1 MKTPST
7 LKIIAA
13 CACIYCSTSSLAQ
26 QHGHGSV
33 PTQSAYAGEEGRDI
47 KSLSAADVAGLQA
60 GAGMG
65 YAKAAELNGYPGPMH
80 VLEFATQLKL
90 SEVQR
95 QATAKLMAD
104 HKARARL
111 MGVQMVVAEQ
121 ALDKAFAS
129 KSVDASS
136 VTQLT
141 QRIGELQAS
150 LRAEHLQTHL
160 AQTAMLSAEQIANY
174 QALRGYAS
182 ALPSQKHAH

>member
-1 MKTPST
+1 MKTPSA

-13 CACIYCSTSSLAQ
+13 CACIYWSTSSLAQ
-26 QHGHGSV
+26 HHGHGSV
-33 PTQSAYAGEEGRDI
+33 STQSAYAGEEGRDI
-47 KSLSAADVAGLQA
+47 KSLSAADIAGLQA

-111 MGVQMVVAEQ
+111 MGAQMVVAEQ
-121 ALDKAFAS
+121 ALDKAFAL

-136 VTQLT
+136 VTLLT
-141 QRIGELQAS
+141 QRIGELQAN

-160 AQTAMLSAEQIANY
+160 AQTAMLSAEQIASY

-182 ALPSQKHAH
+182 AVPSQKHVH